1 LSVAGS
7 GVPRGNATKII
18 LFLTFEFPKYV
29 RKSTQTV
36 GVKLKQEALTSE
48 SFKIYIFERK

>member
-1 LSVAGS
+1 MSVAGS